1 MLANGIDVADA
12 CCFGVGRIAA
22 PKMSGSPAPV
32 SSFGLGAPPPKRD
45 AALPIDMA
53 FVLRAVPVAPTA
65 SFPAAV
71 VDVAAA
77 VSELPVALS

>member
-1 MLANGIDVADA
+1 MLANGVDVADA

-22 PKMSGSPAPV
+22 PKRSGSPAPV
-32 SSFGLGAPPPKRD
+32 SSPGLGAPPPPPKRD

-53 FVLRAVPVAPTA
+53 FVLRAVPEVA
-65 SFPAAV
+65 SFAA

-77 VSELPVALS
+77 VSELPVALP